1 MGYRVQ
7 LAREARANLTSAESR
22 LWWRLRDR
30 RLEFRKFVRQKI
42 LGRYRVDFY
51 CHDEKLVVE
60 LDGLYHDSSEQQ
72 IADQL
77 RTEWLETQ
85 GLKVIRFRNE
95 DIMENLESV
104 LEVIKLSFTPFPH
117 EQKPTPNKK

>member
-1 MGYRVQ
+1 
-7 LAREARANLTSAESR
+7 
-22 LWWRLRDR
+22 LRDR

-42 LGRYRVDFY
+42 LGRYRLDFY

-72 IADQL
+72 LADQL
-77 RTEWLETQ
+77 RTEWLEAQ

-95 DIMENLESV
+95 DIMKNLESA

-117 EQKPTPNKK
+117 ESPPTQTKNTNPIPSPVGEGGAKRRMRRG